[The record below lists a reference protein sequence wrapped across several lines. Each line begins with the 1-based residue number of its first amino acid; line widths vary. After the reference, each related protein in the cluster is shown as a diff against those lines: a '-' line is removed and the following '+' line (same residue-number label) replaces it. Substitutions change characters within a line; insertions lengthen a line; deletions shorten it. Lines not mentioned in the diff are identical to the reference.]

1 MKTRGGN
8 VIKPAARLDK
18 IGKDL
23 EATFKQ
29 LSLTRNEVRKI
40 GAQLRKTIDRIED
53 KETRYKL
60 EALLRRL
67 AIALDGVFLD
77 DQIQW
82 L

>member
-1 MKTRGGN
+1 MKTRGRN

-23 EATFKQ
+23 EAAFKQ
-29 LSLTRNEVRKI
+29 LNATRNEVRKI
-40 GAQLRKTIDRIED
+40 GAQLRKAIDRIDD
-53 KETRYKL
+53 KNTRYEL
-60 EALLRRL
+60 ERLLRRL
-67 AIALDGVFLD
+67 AIVLDGVFLE

>member
-1 MKTRGGN
+1 M
-8 VIKPAARLDK
+8 IKPAARLDK

-29 LSLTRNEVRKI
+29 LSATRNEVRKI
-40 GAQLRKTIDRIED
+40 GAQLEEAIEGIED
-53 KETRYKL
+53 KRTREKL
-60 EALLRRL
+60 ERLLRRL
-67 AIALDGVFLD
+67 AMVLDRVFLE